1 MKIIS
6 NRNEDPRIVMICDRG
21 ELKLWLPR
29 GVTSSASRNKEN
41 AGLSSKLEIA
51 LEEKIA
57 LGIIRQ
63 TLTLVE
69 DLRSGETVQKAK
81 AEAKLQSGATLQNRV
96 TLRGH
101 DHLQE
106 VLTRV
111 ISHHRVSFTY
121 RVSVVRV
128 RVVQTGIPPCAG
140 FIKVETVLRVRIA
153 SFCTLSLPALP
164 TSSLP
169 LLLLLLLIPHE
180 RIRRIRKIRI
190 KQELPWNLLSRAE
203 SEPRDSFV
211 SRWG

>member
-1 MKIIS
+1 LRLIS
-6 NRNEDPRIVMICDRG
+6 NRNEDPKIVMICDRG

-29 GVTSSASRNKEN
+29 GATSSASRNKEN

-57 LGIIRQ
+57 LGIILQ
-63 TLTLVE
+63 TLNLVE
-69 DLRSGETVQKAK
+69 DLRSGDKVLKEVLKAK
-81 AEAKLQSGATLQNRV
+81 AEAKRQSGV

-111 ISHHRVSFTY
+111 IGHHRVSFTY

-128 RVVQTGIPPCAG
+128 RAVQTGIPPCAG

-164 TSSLP
+164 RVTPSLP

-180 RIRRIRKIRI
+180 RIRKIRKIRI
-190 KQELPWNLLSRAE
+190 NQELSWKFLSRAE
-203 SEPRDSFV
+203 SEPRDSFF